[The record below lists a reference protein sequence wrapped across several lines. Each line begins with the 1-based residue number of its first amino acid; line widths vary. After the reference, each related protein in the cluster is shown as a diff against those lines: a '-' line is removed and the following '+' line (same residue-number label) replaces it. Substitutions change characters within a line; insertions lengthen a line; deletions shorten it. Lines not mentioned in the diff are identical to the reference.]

1 MKAQTAASLAILA
14 ASLTL
19 TYAPLPGLQQTVT
32 VVIGSELQA
41 PLTTLEER
49 FEAEH
54 PNIDLVLKIQGSQ
67 DIVNNYLDDN
77 NDFDPTVL
85 IPANGDLLEELR
97 DRWRSQQG
105 NDPFYGE
112 PQPIAKTLLVA
123 IAWPERG
130 KVLFPSGQFEWTR
143 LEAALR
149 QGSWGDLGGQP
160 GWGSFDF
167 VMSDPARSNSAQ
179 LTLNLWAEAVLE
191 GQPVSVASLNTAAVE
206 SLFSTVK
213 ASVYQPPRSTDILL
227 QEFISR
233 GPNDADIATVYES
246 IALNRWQQS
255 LASRGQPYQIYY
267 FDRTIETVSTA
278 AIARR
283 QIDRREAQA
292 AQTFIDFL
300 VQPAQQEVF
309 IQTGFR
315 PVNGQVALES
325 VAGSPWA
332 KGIPG
337 VQVQPA
343 SQINPPPDRVV
354 LTEVIRLWQRAN

>member
-1 MKAQTAASLAILA
+1 MKARTAASLAILV

-41 PLTTLEER
+41 PLAVLEER
-49 FEAEH
+49 FEAKH

-67 DIVNNYLDDN
+67 DIVNNYLDDK
-77 NDFDPTVL
+77 NDFDPTLL
-85 IPANGDLLEELR
+85 IPASSDLLEELR
-97 DRWRSQQG
+97 DRWQSQQST
-105 NDPFYGE
+105 DPFYGE

-130 KVLFPSGQFEWTR
+130 KVLFPSGQFDWAR
-143 LEAALR
+143 LEAALD
-149 QGSWGDLGGQP
+149 QGNWRALGGQP

-167 VMSDPARSNSAQ
+167 ILSDPARSNSGQ
-179 LTLNLWAEAVLE
+179 LTLNLWAEAALE
-191 GQPVSVASLNTAAVE
+191 GQPVSVASLNTPAVAA
-206 SLFSTVK
+206 LFSKVK

-233 GPNDADIATVYES
+233 GPNDADVATVYES
-246 IALNRWQQS
+246 TALNRWQQS
-255 LASRGQPYQIYY
+255 LVSRGQPYQIYY
-267 FDRTIETVSTA
+267 LDRTIETVSTA

-283 QIDRREAQA
+283 QTNRREAQA
-292 AQTFIDFL
+292 AQGFIDFL
-300 VQPAQQEVF
+300 IQPAQQEVF
-309 IQTGFR
+309 VQNGFR
-315 PVNGQVALES
+315 PIKNQLALES
-325 VAGSPWA
+325 ISNSPWA

-337 VQVQPA
+337 AQIEPTSQVI
-343 SQINPPPDRVV
+343 SPPDRGV